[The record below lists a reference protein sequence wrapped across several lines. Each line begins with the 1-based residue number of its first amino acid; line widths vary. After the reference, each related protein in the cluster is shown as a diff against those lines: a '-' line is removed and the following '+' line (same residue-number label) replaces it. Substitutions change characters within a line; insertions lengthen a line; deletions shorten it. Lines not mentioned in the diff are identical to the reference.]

1 MADRE
6 AQQKLY
12 AYSEMSNKVQQAD
25 RSQRRSRGDGTGEVE
40 SLRGRNEIGKMGDR
54 VSAAV
59 AQKKDRPAEL
69 EEMMERAKKKRQKRD
84 GTTDAAQHAR
94 AKKQNILMSS
104 GGQSILDLGEL
115 HEYQPTHPGS
125 RASYETLLVSFYLYL
140 FPCLFLVKMK
150 IQVSHSLLF
159 VFRYSYS
166 YSYSEY
172 GQVKSISW

>member
-40 SLRGRNEIGKMGDR
+40 SLRGRNDIGKMGDR
-54 VSAAV
+54 VSAAAV
-59 AQKKDRPAEL
+59 QKKDRPAEL
-69 EEMMERAKKKRQKRD
+69 EDMMERAEKKRQKRD
-84 GTTDAAQHAR
+84 GTTDAPQQTR

-115 HEYQPTHPGS
+115 NEYQPTHPGS
-125 RASYETLLVSFYLYL
+125 RASYESLLVSF
-140 FPCLFLVKMK
+140 
-150 IQVSHSLLF
+150 LF
-159 VFRYSYS
+159 VFFVFCLLVSS
-166 YSYSEY
+166 
-172 GQVKSISW
+172 GNISSVSRFTLFFSFSAIHNIQM